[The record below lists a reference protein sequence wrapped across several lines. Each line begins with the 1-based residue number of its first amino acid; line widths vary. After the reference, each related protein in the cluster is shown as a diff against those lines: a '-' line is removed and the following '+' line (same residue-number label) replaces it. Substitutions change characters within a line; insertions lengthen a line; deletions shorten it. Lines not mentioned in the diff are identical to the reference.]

1 MIQTKVFNTT
11 NKPSLREKENLID
24 FLFDNLQ
31 EIWRSKNLISKK
43 PLVMH

>member
-31 EIWRSKNLISKK
+31 EYGDPKSDIEKSR
-43 PLVMH
+43 